1 MTRSE
6 AYVET
11 TGQNPEILAFCADRV
26 SELAS
31 RIQTARRDISAG
43 CAISRLGTKTRGEF
57 DPKAPFR
64 LVVASAKPRAAPE
77 LLEAGLKQID
87 REAGENLAPDY
98 GIFFGNQAP
107 EGKLAFV
114 FPGQG
119 SQYLFMGSGLAEA
132 FEESR
137 PVIQAAERAFDRNPE
152 LLSLIYP
159 KGNAGKK
166 ADSAEAAAL
175 QETDVAQPAIG
186 MISLVVLTIL
196 NRHGLLADAACGHS
210 FGELTALCAAGRIR
224 QSDFMDL
231 AVARGRL
238 MAEAGRASADSGKML
253 AVKAPC
259 ETIEDLIR
267 KHGADVILAN
277 RNSPNQGVISG
288 PTEEI
293 VRIQAILRKNRII
306 SAMLPVSAA
315 FHSRLVMDAA
325 RPFRETVFSTPFYP
339 GSIPVYS
346 NNTAAPYPGD
356 REAARRLLGDH
367 LTQPVNFVDE
377 ISGMYES
384 GVRTFIE
391 VGPKS
396 VLTGLVKN
404 ILADL
409 PHAAFSTDASGG
421 KNPAL
426 IDLAFALCRTAA
438 LGYGVNLQRWPSSQT
453 G

>member
-1 MTRSE
+1 M
-6 AYVET
+6 ET
-11 TGQNPEILAFCADRV
+11 TKQNPEILAFCADRV
-26 SELAS
+26 SELGS
-31 RIQTARRDISAG
+31 RIKTARRDISAG
-43 CAISRLGTKTRGEF
+43 CGAARLGAKTRREF
-57 DPKAPFR
+57 DSKAPLR
-64 LVVASAKPRAAPE
+64 LVLVEAKPGAAPE
-77 LLEAGLKQID
+77 LLEAGLEQID
-87 REAGENLAPDY
+87 REAGENLTPDY
-98 GIFFGNQAP
+98 GVFFGNQPPA
-107 EGKLAFV
+107 GKLAFV

-119 SQYLFMGSGLAEA
+119 SQYPFMGSGLAEA

-137 PVIQAAERAFDRNPE
+137 PVIQSAERAFNRNPA

-159 KGNAGKK
+159 GQGAGEKT
-166 ADSAEAAAL
+166 DGAEAAAL
-175 QETDVAQPAIG
+175 QETDVAQPALG
-186 MISLVVLTIL
+186 LISLVVLAIL
-196 NRHGLLADAACGHS
+196 HRHGLFADAACGHS
-210 FGELTALCAAGRIR
+210 FGELTALCAAGRIKE
-224 QSDFMDL
+224 SDLMDL
-231 AVARGRL
+231 AVERGRL

-259 ETIEDLIR
+259 ETIEGLIR

-288 PTEEI
+288 PTDEI
-293 VRIQAILRKNRII
+293 VRMQAVLRKNRII
-306 SAMLPVSAA
+306 SAILPVSAA

-325 RPFRETVFSTPFYP
+325 RPFSETVFSTPFYH

-346 NNTAAPYPGD
+346 NTTAAPYPED
-356 REAARRLLGDH
+356 HEAARRLLGDH

-426 IDLAFALCRTAA
+426 VDLAFALCRAAA
-438 LGYGVNLQRWPSSQT
+438 LGYGVHLQQWPSAQT

>member
-1 MTRSE
+1 ME
-6 AYVET
+6 KK
-11 TGQNPEILAFCADRV
+11 GHNPEILAFCADRV
-26 SELAS
+26 SQLVSNIKA
-31 RIQTARRDISAG
+31 ARRDLSSGSAIG
-43 CAISRLGTKTRGEF
+43 RLGAKTRLEF
-57 DPKAPFR
+57 DSKAPFR
-64 LVVASAKPRAAPE
+64 LILVTAKPGAAPE
-77 LLEAGLKQID
+77 HLEAGLEQID
-87 REAGENLAPDY
+87 NKAGESLTPDY
-98 GIFFGNQAP
+98 GVFFGNQPPA
-107 EGKLAFV
+107 GKLAFM

-119 SQYLFMGSGLAEA
+119 SQYPFMCSGLAEA
-132 FEESR
+132 FAESR
-137 PVIQAAERAFDRNPE
+137 PVIESAERAFDRNPE

-159 KGNAGKK
+159 QDNGGERP
-166 ADSAEAAAL
+166 DSAKAAAL
-175 QETDVAQPAIG
+175 QETDVAQPALG
-186 MISLVVLTIL
+186 LISLVVLAVL
-196 NRHGLLADAACGHS
+196 HRHGLFADAACGHS
-210 FGELTALCAAGRIR
+210 FGELTALCAAGRIKEP
-224 QSDFMDL
+224 DFMNL

-238 MAEAGRASADSGKML
+238 MAEAGNASADSGKML

-259 ETIEDLIR
+259 EKIEDLIH

-288 PTEEI
+288 PTDEI
-293 VRIQAILRKNRII
+293 ARMQAILRKNRII

-325 RPFRETVFSTPFYP
+325 RPFSETVFSTPFYP

-346 NNTAAPYPGD
+346 NTTAAPYPED
-356 REAARRLLGDH
+356 HEAARRFLGEH
-367 LTQPVNFVDE
+367 LTQPVNFVDQ

-384 GVRTFIE
+384 GVSTFIE

-426 IDLAFALCRTAA
+426 VDLAFALCRAAA
-438 LGYGVNLQRWPSSQT
+438 LGYGVHLRNWPSAQT